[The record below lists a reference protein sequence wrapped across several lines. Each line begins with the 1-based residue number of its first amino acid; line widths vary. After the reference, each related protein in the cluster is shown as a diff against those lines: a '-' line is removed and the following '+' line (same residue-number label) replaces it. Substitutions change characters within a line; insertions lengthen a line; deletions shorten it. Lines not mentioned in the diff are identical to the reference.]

1 MFDVAMG
8 CYDGAEVCE
17 LVGLYILHKMTSVFP
32 GGNIGLCRDDGLA
45 IFKNINTRSGGNV
58 RKKFSEILGNLGLK
72 ITVQSNLK
80 VVNYLDVT
88 LNLTTGKYYPYRKP
102 DNNPLYI
109 KANSNHPPSI
119 IRQIPASISTRISGL
134 SCDSDEFNKT
144 SQVYNAAL
152 KSSGYKEKIR
162 YEKKTRTKEAKETDQ
177 EI

>member
-17 LVGLYILHKMTSVFP
+17 LVGLHILQKLTSAFP
-32 GGNIGLCRDDGLA
+32 GGDIGLYRDDGLA
-45 IFKNINTRSGGNV
+45 IFKNARSGDKV

-72 ITVQSNLK
+72 IKVQSNLK

-109 KANSNHPPSI
+109 NANSNHPPSV
-119 IRQIPASISTRISGL
+119 IRQIPAPISTRISGL

-144 SQVYNAAL
+144 SQLYNDAL
-152 KSSGYKEKIR
+152 KSSGYKEKIQYDR
-162 YEKKTRTKEAKETDQ
+162 NQKQETKETKETDQ